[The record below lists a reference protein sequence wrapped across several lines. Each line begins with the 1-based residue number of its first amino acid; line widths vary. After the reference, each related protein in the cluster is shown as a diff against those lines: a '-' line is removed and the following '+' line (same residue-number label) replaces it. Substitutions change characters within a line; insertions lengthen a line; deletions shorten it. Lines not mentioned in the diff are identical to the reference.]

1 MGGTDVNLVSRV
13 SKFGRRRVVA
23 LFIGPMAVALSVASP
38 VAFAT
43 QVSAATTVSVAI
55 TLNEPKQFDLVSGCA
70 VFLAR
75 EGLCGRGVAVP
86 YGHAT
91 ETIVFGG
98 CGFDGPVRCDLRT
111 ITVASGSIFLDEFA
125 GSFTCNNAIAGACVA
140 PLIDVVAGGTGD
152 FAGATGSLTGTVT
165 GTGPQSQIKL
175 QGTITTA

>member
-1 MGGTDVNLVSRV
+1 
-13 SKFGRRRVVA
+13 
-23 LFIGPMAVALSVASP
+23 MAVALSIASP
-38 VAFAT
+38 VAFVT
-43 QVSAATTVSVAI
+43 QVSAATTVAVAI

-98 CGFDGPVRCDLRT
+98 CGFGGPVRCDLR
-111 ITVASGSIFLDEFA
+111 IVTVASGSIFLDEFA
-125 GSFTCNNAIAGACVA
+125 GNFTCNNAKAGACEA
-140 PLIDVVAGGTGD
+140 PLTDVVAGGTGA
-152 FAGATGSLTGTVT
+152 FTGATGTLSGTVT

-175 QGTITTA
+175 QGTIATT

>member
-1 MGGTDVNLVSRV
+1 VNLVSRV

-43 QVSAATTVSVAI
+43 QASASTSVPVAI
-55 TLNEPKQFDLVSGCA
+55 TLNEPKQFDFVSGCA
-70 VFLAR
+70 VFLAFQ
-75 EGLCGRGVAVP
+75 GLCGGGAAVP

-98 CGFDGPVRCDLRT
+98 CGLGPVRCDLRT
-111 ITVASGSIFLDEFA
+111 VTVANGSIFLDEFA
-125 GSFTCNNAIAGACVA
+125 GNFTCNNAISGACVA
-140 PLIDVVAGGTGD
+140 PLTDVVAGGTGD
-152 FAGATGSLTGTVT
+152 FADATGSLTGTVS

-175 QGTITTA
+175 NGTITLA

>member
-1 MGGTDVNLVSRV
+1 VNLVSRV

-38 VAFAT
+38 VAFVT
-43 QVSAATTVSVAI
+43 QVSAATTVAVAI

-98 CGFDGPVRCDLRT
+98 CGFGGPVRCDLR
-111 ITVASGSIFLDEFA
+111 IVTVASGSIFLD
-125 GSFTCNNAIAGACVA
+125 GSQATSHATTPRRAPVRLRSPTSSRAERA
-140 PLIDVVAGGTGD
+140 PLPARPAPCPEPLPAQDPRARSSSRGR
-152 FAGATGSLTGTVT
+152 S
-165 GTGPQSQIKL
+165 PRPEP
-175 QGTITTA
+175 

>member
-1 MGGTDVNLVSRV
+1 MNLVSRV
-13 SKFGRRRVVA
+13 SNFGRRRVVA
-23 LFIGPMAVALSVASP
+23 LIIGPMAVALAVASP
-38 VAFAT
+38 VAFAS
-43 QVSAATTVSVAI
+43 QASAATTVPVAI

-75 EGLCGRGVAVP
+75 EGLCGSGVAVP

-98 CGFDGPVRCDLRT
+98 CGFGPVRCDLRT
-111 ITVASGSIFLDEFA
+111 VTVAGGSIFLDEVA
-125 GSFTCNNAIAGACVA
+125 GNFTCENANAGACEA
-140 PLIDVVAGGTGD
+140 PLTDVVAGGTGA
-152 FAGATGSLTGTVT
+152 FAGATGSLSGTVT

>member
-13 SKFGRRRVVA
+13 SKFGRRRIVA
-23 LFIGPMAVALSVASP
+23 LFIGPIAVALSVASP

-43 QVSAATTVSVAI
+43 QASAAATVPVAI

-98 CGFDGPVRCDLRT
+98 CGFGGPVRCDLRT
-111 ITVASGSIFLDEFA
+111 VTVASGSIYLDEFA
-125 GSFTCNNAIAGACVA
+125 GNFTCHNAIAGACVA
-140 PLIDVVAGGTGD
+140 PLTDVVAGGTGD
-152 FAGATGSLTGTVT
+152 FAGATGRLTGTVT
-165 GTGPQSQIKL
+165 GTGPQSKIKL
-175 QGTITTA
+175 EGTIITA